1 MYNFF
6 FSSYLYIARSSDPA
20 IVRYDSADDITQ
32 DFSNNGSAQSITFD
46 QYDNAIYWVNY
57 DGNQNNFMLMRT
69 LINQQTV
76 ELNITYAKDI
86 KVTSDVLYIY
96 ILDTENN
103 VIDKY
108 LKTSLEKEGNI
119 TSNAAIKDL
128 IFAYGEC

>member
-1 MYNFF
+1 
-6 FSSYLYIARSSDPA
+6 
-20 IVRYDSADDITQ
+20 
-32 DFSNNGSAQSITFD
+32 
-46 QYDNAIYWVNY
+46 
-57 DGNQNNFMLMRT
+57 MLMRT

>member
-1 MYNFF
+1 
-6 FSSYLYIARSSDPA
+6 
-20 IVRYDSADDITQ
+20 
-32 DFSNNGSAQSITFD
+32 
-46 QYDNAIYWVNY
+46 
-57 DGNQNNFMLMRT
+57 MLMRT

-76 ELNITYAKDI
+76 ELNITYANDI